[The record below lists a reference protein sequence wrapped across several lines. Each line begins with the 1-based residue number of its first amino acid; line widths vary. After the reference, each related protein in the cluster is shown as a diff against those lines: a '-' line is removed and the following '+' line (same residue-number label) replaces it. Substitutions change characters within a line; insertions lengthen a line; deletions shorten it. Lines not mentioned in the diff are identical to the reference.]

1 MSVLALTSDSVANR
15 YPIDRIWRHH
25 IDWLWC
31 RVMSIRNV
39 CRNRTSVFRIM
50 PSIEMPFLIVLNWLR
65 YQKFKYKVKKK
76 LKVFYFYPINRY
88 WNYNKADE
96 ENFLK
101 SHQSVLMALY
111 LNIYIYG
118 SFVSIRFE
126 MLWKRR
132 IWYNIERYTFPCN
145 YVCVITQVIF
155 EQILIRVRIFIQYSN
170 SWRKFYTSWHL
181 LEERLNSTWFSILT

>member
-76 LKVFYFYPINRY
+76 LKVYEFLFLSDK

-101 SHQSVLMALY
+101 SHHVNGSLFK
-111 LNIYIYG
+111 YIYTDL
-118 SFVSIRFE
+118 SYRYDSKCYESDEYDIISKDTRSRAITYALLRKLYSSKYWFAYAY
-126 MLWKRR
+126 L
-132 IWYNIERYTFPCN
+132 YNI
-145 YVCVITQVIF
+145 
-155 EQILIRVRIFIQYSN
+155 LIAGGNFIRRGIY
-170 SWRKFYTSWHL
+170 WR
-181 LEERLNSTWFSILT
+181 RD